1 MGRSVWTAAPLL
13 GALIAVAAATGC
25 GSAGTGS
32 APANAGDR
40 AAIPATPPA
49 REDPIEA
56 LARRGGRAAIEP
68 PAGGA
73 DSAASTPGAGATP
86 DRSVKTSRV
95 SPGAMS
101 DRQVRNE
108 LEDLAAIAREQSR
121 VRAAILSSSYVL
133 GEGSGIFVWP
143 VHGPITSPF
152 CEQRSYEA
160 CHPGIDIAVPTGTP
174 IHAADRGVVLFAG
187 SYGGY
192 GNFTCIGHSRT
203 LTTCYAHQSQF
214 LVGPGD
220 FVDKGKVIGLSGST
234 GNSTGPHVHFEVR
247 INGKVVDPML
257 YL

>member
-1 MGRSVWTAAPLL
+1 MDRPARTAAPLL
-13 GALIAVAAATGC
+13 GALVALAAATGC
-25 GSAGTGS
+25 GGAGNTA

-56 LARRGGRAAIEP
+56 LARRGGRAAVEP

-73 DSAASTPGAGATP
+73 DSAASTPGIAAAP
-86 DRSVKTSRV
+86 DRGVKTSRV

-101 DRQVRNE
+101 DRQVRTE
-108 LEDLAAIAREQSR
+108 LEDLAAIARQQSR

-133 GEGSGIFVWP
+133 GQGSGIFVWP
-143 VHGPITSPF
+143 VRGPITSPF
-152 CEQRSYEA
+152 CERRSYET
-160 CHPGIDIAVPTGTP
+160 CHPGIDIAVPSGTP

-192 GNFTCIGHSRT
+192 GNFTCIGHSKT

-214 LVGPGD
+214 LVGAGD
-220 FVDKGKVIGLSGST
+220 FVDKGQVIGRSGST
-234 GNSTGPHVHFEVR
+234 GNSTGPHLHFEVR
-247 INGKVVDPML
+247 INGQVVDPML